1 MEKQLVDIRD
11 SFRVI
16 SDIQNLDETNPIP
29 IRVQNSTVRRVHT
42 TVCALTEPYNE
53 ILPLNVIWFDFNPNH
68 GPYYNTARRRVS
80 KEPDVAA
87 GTTHTWEVID
97 TMAEYDVD
105 QFYDAED
112 SAILAQLDPIPGAT
126 KDILGIAKLSVAPV
140 SPANPIAVGEGDP
153 RLSDPRKPTEHTHPE
168 KPATQLKTKTTVITI
183 SGSATPVVG
192 ATLIANGNGNA
203 VWRQLTS
210 TDIQK

>member
-11 SFRVI
+11 SMRVL

-42 TVCALTEPYNE
+42 VVCALREPYNE
-53 ILPLNVIWFDFNPNH
+53 ILPLNVVWFDFNPNH
-68 GPYYNTARRRVS
+68 GAYYNSARRRVS
-80 KEPDVAA
+80 KQPDVAA
-87 GTTHTWEVID
+87 GTVHTWEVID
-97 TMAEYDVD
+97 TMDQYNAD

-112 SAILAQLDPIPGAT
+112 SAILSQLAPIPAAT
-126 KDILGIAKLSVAPV
+126 ETVMGIARLSVAPKLG
-140 SPANPIAVGEGDP
+140 SAPIAVGEGDK
-153 RLSDPRKPTEHTHPE
+153 RLSDARVPTEHTHPE
-168 KPATQLKTKTTVITI
+168 KPATQLKTKTGVISI
-183 SGSATPVVG
+183 GASATPVVG
-192 ATLIANGNGNA
+192 ATLIAVGNGNA